1 MEFQREAGAI
11 LNGKTQ
17 RRQNHG
23 RRTERGDQPR
33 DAVGGIPTGVAPR
46 RITNHATAADGL
58 IQGQAAIHDH
68 IPHAQHI
75 QRNTSSRNGNQILQD
90 PTFRRHAE
98 RTRTVSKDNEIVN
111 DIINGLSQRL
121 NMRVYDKYPTVKAT
135 SQYPLI
141 IVTRQNASD
150 ITPYIRHLDIAI
162 TVVTRELPD
171 GTDNTLSAEI
181 GDALTDWY
189 NQSLWDIMGAPL
201 LNTTDAQPTKDGR
214 VSTVYDYQL
223 EYLS

>member
-1 MEFQREAGAI
+1 M
-11 LNGKTQ
+11 
-17 RRQNHG
+17 
-23 RRTERGDQPR
+23 
-33 DAVGGIPTGVAPR
+33 
-46 RITNHATAADGL
+46 
-58 IQGQAAIHDH
+58 
-68 IPHAQHI
+68 
-75 QRNTSSRNGNQILQD
+75 
-90 PTFRRHAE
+90 
-98 RTRTVSKDNEIVN
+98 SKDNEIVN
-111 DIINGLSQRL
+111 DIINGLAQRL
-121 NMRVYDKYPTVKAT
+121 NMRVYDKYPTVKAA

-162 TVVTRELPD
+162 TVVTRELSG

-189 NQSLWDIMGAPL
+189 NQSLWDIMGTPL

>member
-1 MEFQREAGAI
+1 M
-11 LNGKTQ
+11 
-17 RRQNHG
+17 
-23 RRTERGDQPR
+23 
-33 DAVGGIPTGVAPR
+33 
-46 RITNHATAADGL
+46 
-58 IQGQAAIHDH
+58 
-68 IPHAQHI
+68 
-75 QRNTSSRNGNQILQD
+75 
-90 PTFRRHAE
+90 
-98 RTRTVSKDNEIVN
+98 SKDNEIVN
-111 DIINGLSQRL
+111 DIINGLAQRL
-121 NMRVYDKYPTVKAT
+121 NMRVYDKYPTVKT
-135 SQYPLI
+135 TGQYPLI

-150 ITPYIRHLDIAI
+150 ITPYIRHLDIAV

>member
-1 MEFQREAGAI
+1 M
-11 LNGKTQ
+11 
-17 RRQNHG
+17 
-23 RRTERGDQPR
+23 
-33 DAVGGIPTGVAPR
+33 
-46 RITNHATAADGL
+46 
-58 IQGQAAIHDH
+58 
-68 IPHAQHI
+68 
-75 QRNTSSRNGNQILQD
+75 
-90 PTFRRHAE
+90 
-98 RTRTVSKDNEIVN
+98 SKDNAIVN

-121 NMRVYDKYPTVKAT
+121 NMRVYDRYPTVKAT

-150 ITPYIRHLDIAI
+150 ITPYIRHLDIAV
-162 TVVTRELPD
+162 TVVTRELQD
-171 GTDNTLSAEI
+171 ASDNTLSAEI

-214 VSTVYDYQL
+214 VSTVYTYQL

>member
-1 MEFQREAGAI
+1 M
-11 LNGKTQ
+11 
-17 RRQNHG
+17 
-23 RRTERGDQPR
+23 
-33 DAVGGIPTGVAPR
+33 
-46 RITNHATAADGL
+46 
-58 IQGQAAIHDH
+58 
-68 IPHAQHI
+68 
-75 QRNTSSRNGNQILQD
+75 
-90 PTFRRHAE
+90 
-98 RTRTVSKDNEIVN
+98 SKDNAIVD

-121 NMRVYDKYPTVKAT
+121 NMRVYDRYPTVKTA

-150 ITPYIRHLDIAI
+150 ITPYIRHLDIAV

-189 NQSLWDIMGAPL
+189 NQSLWDIMGTPL

-214 VSTVYDYQL
+214 ASTVYVYQL
-223 EYLS
+223 EYLT

>member
-1 MEFQREAGAI
+1 M
-11 LNGKTQ
+11 
-17 RRQNHG
+17 
-23 RRTERGDQPR
+23 
-33 DAVGGIPTGVAPR
+33 
-46 RITNHATAADGL
+46 
-58 IQGQAAIHDH
+58 
-68 IPHAQHI
+68 
-75 QRNTSSRNGNQILQD
+75 
-90 PTFRRHAE
+90 
-98 RTRTVSKDNEIVN
+98 SKDNEIVN

-121 NMRVYDKYPTVKAT
+121 DMRVYDKYPTVKTT
-135 SQYPLI
+135 SQYPLV

-150 ITPYIRHLDIAI
+150 ITPYIRHLDITI
-162 TVVTRELPD
+162 TVVTRELSG
-171 GTDNTLSAEI
+171 GTDSTLSAEI

>member
-1 MEFQREAGAI
+1 M
-11 LNGKTQ
+11 
-17 RRQNHG
+17 
-23 RRTERGDQPR
+23 
-33 DAVGGIPTGVAPR
+33 
-46 RITNHATAADGL
+46 
-58 IQGQAAIHDH
+58 
-68 IPHAQHI
+68 
-75 QRNTSSRNGNQILQD
+75 
-90 PTFRRHAE
+90 
-98 RTRTVSKDNEIVN
+98 SKDNAIVN

-135 SQYPLI
+135 SQYPLV

-150 ITPYIRHLDIAI
+150 ITPYIRHLDVAV

-214 VSTVYDYQL
+214 LSTVYTYQL

>member
-1 MEFQREAGAI
+1 
-11 LNGKTQ
+11 
-17 RRQNHG
+17 
-23 RRTERGDQPR
+23 
-33 DAVGGIPTGVAPR
+33 
-46 RITNHATAADGL
+46 
-58 IQGQAAIHDH
+58 
-68 IPHAQHI
+68 
-75 QRNTSSRNGNQILQD
+75 
-90 PTFRRHAE
+90 
-98 RTRTVSKDNEIVN
+98 VSKDNEIVN

-121 NMRVYDKYPTVKAT
+121 DMRVYDKYPTVKNT
-135 SQYPLI
+135 GQYPLV

-162 TVVTRELPD
+162 TVVTRELSG

>member
-1 MEFQREAGAI
+1 M
-11 LNGKTQ
+11 
-17 RRQNHG
+17 
-23 RRTERGDQPR
+23 
-33 DAVGGIPTGVAPR
+33 
-46 RITNHATAADGL
+46 
-58 IQGQAAIHDH
+58 
-68 IPHAQHI
+68 
-75 QRNTSSRNGNQILQD
+75 
-90 PTFRRHAE
+90 
-98 RTRTVSKDNEIVN
+98 SKDNEIVN

-121 NMRVYDKYPTVKAT
+121 DMRVYDKYPTVKTA
-135 SQYPLI
+135 SQYPLV

-162 TVVTRELPD
+162 TVVTRELSG

-189 NQSLWDIMGAPL
+189 NQSLRDIMGAPL

>member
-1 MEFQREAGAI
+1 M
-11 LNGKTQ
+11 
-17 RRQNHG
+17 
-23 RRTERGDQPR
+23 
-33 DAVGGIPTGVAPR
+33 
-46 RITNHATAADGL
+46 
-58 IQGQAAIHDH
+58 
-68 IPHAQHI
+68 
-75 QRNTSSRNGNQILQD
+75 
-90 PTFRRHAE
+90 
-98 RTRTVSKDNEIVN
+98 SKDNEIVE
-111 DIINGLSQRL
+111 DIIYGLSQRL
-121 NMRVYDKYPTVKAT
+121 NMRVYDKYPIVKNP

-162 TVVTRELPD
+162 TVVTRELT
-171 GTDNTLSAEI
+171 GENDNTLSAEI

-214 VSTVYDYQL
+214 ISTIYNYQM